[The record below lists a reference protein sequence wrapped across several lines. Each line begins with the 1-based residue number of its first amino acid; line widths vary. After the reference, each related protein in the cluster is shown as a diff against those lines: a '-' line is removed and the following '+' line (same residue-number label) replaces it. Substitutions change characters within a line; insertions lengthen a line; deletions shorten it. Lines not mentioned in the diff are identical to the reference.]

1 MRTGSSKWPVFGN
14 SDVRR
19 TGGLAFLRSGNG
31 LDDVNFE
38 SIIVSR
44 EGPIGVITLNRPE
57 ALNALNM
64 KMVNELREALTE
76 FEADDAVRCV
86 VITGSER
93 AFSAGADIKEM
104 ADMTAVQMTMTGHFF
119 PLWDKVGRFP
129 KPIVGALSGF
139 VLGGGLELA
148 MGCDVL
154 IASETTQ
161 LGQPEIDIGVM
172 PGGGGTQRLTRAVG
186 KSKAMEMILTGKRIG
201 AEEARSLGLVSR
213 VVPKEAYLTEAMK
226 VAGEIATKSPVAVR
240 LAKMAVNKAFEM
252 GLTDGLDFEREL
264 FYLLFA
270 SEDKKEGMNA
280 FMEKRKPEFKGK

>member
-1 MRTGSSKWPVFGN
+1 MAFETIATSKEGAIGMV
-14 SDVRR
+14 
-19 TGGLAFLRSGNG
+19 TL
-31 LDDVNFE
+31 
-38 SIIVSR
+38 SR
-44 EGPIGVITLNRPE
+44 PD
-57 ALNALNM
+57 ALNALNAR
-64 KMVNELREALTE
+64 MVTELIDALTA
-76 FEADDAVRCV
+76 FEKDDEVRCV
-86 VITGSER
+86 VLTGSER

-104 ADMTAVQMTMTGHFF
+104 ASMTAVQMTMTGHFF

-148 MGCDVL
+148 MSCDVL

-186 KSKAMEMILTGKRIG
+186 KSKAMEMILAGRRIG
-201 AEEARSLGLVSR
+201 AQEALTLGLVSR
-213 VVPKEAYLTEAMK
+213 VVPKEAYLTEAKK
-226 VAGEIATKSPVAVR
+226 VAGEIAAKSPVAVR

-252 GLTDGLDFEREL
+252 GLSDGLDFEREL

-270 SEDKKEGMNA
+270 SEDKQEGMKA
-280 FMEKRKPEFKGK
+280 FTEKRKPEFRGK